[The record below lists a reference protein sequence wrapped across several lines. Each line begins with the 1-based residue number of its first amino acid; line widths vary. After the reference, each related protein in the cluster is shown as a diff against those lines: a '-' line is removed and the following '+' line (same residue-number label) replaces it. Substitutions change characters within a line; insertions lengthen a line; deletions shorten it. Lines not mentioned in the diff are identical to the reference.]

1 MSNKPLVVF
10 TVDLEPDCP
19 PYLRGFRGVEHGL
32 PRLLDLLRDLRVPA
46 TFFTTGDVATR
57 YPESIRRVVADGHEL
72 ACHGMTH
79 TAFTALDRS
88 AAHNEIRQ
96 SAEILRAFAPVVSFR
111 APYLQF
117 PDAYVDLLE
126 ESDFRVDSSQAKYK
140 AAYYRSSRV
149 SRIRRVPAS
158 VTSSVLRLPRPIR
171 RAYLG
176 ALSSPIVLFVHP
188 WEFVDLRREKL
199 RLDCRFKTG
208 DAALACVRDVLTSYA
223 ERGSTFVRMR
233 DLGEGREASA

>member
-1 MSNKPLVVF
+1 MSKPLVAF

-32 PRLLDLLRDLRVPA
+32 PLLLDLLRDLHVPA
-46 TFFTTGDVATR
+46 TFFTTGDVARR
-57 YPESIRRVVADGHEL
+57 YPDSIRRVVDEGHEL

-79 TAFTALDRS
+79 TAFTALNRG
-88 AAHNEIRQ
+88 AAREEIQQ
-96 SAEILRAFAPVVSFR
+96 SADILRAFGSVTSFR

-117 PDAYVDLLE
+117 PDAYVELLE
-126 ESDFRVDSSQAKYK
+126 ESEFRVDSSQAKYK
-140 AAYYRSSRV
+140 AAYYRPSRSSPIH
-149 SRIRRVPAS
+149 RIPAS

-171 RAYLG
+171 NAYLG
-176 ALSSPIVLFVHP
+176 ALSNPIVLFVHP

-208 DAALACVRDVLTSYA
+208 DVALACVNDVLTTYL

-233 DLGEGREASA
+233 ELGEARA